1 MKNLIKELHILNG
14 DYAFELWKQCHL
26 QGESL
31 VWRETYLD
39 GPLPETDDLNLF
51 RIARAEYLSTFP
63 EVAEIGFERLYQ
75 YLLKMDETIL
85 NLPSKTDTILWF
97 DSCMF
102 DQTLLMRILSL
113 FNRKKEM
120 SGNVL
125 LYCCEGSCLTA
136 DDFKSGDAKKVQLLP
151 EDFELAGKAWDC
163 FRSRDANG
171 MFRLTEQGNFER
183 MPQMKKALFRCID
196 EIPDQNGLTR
206 TQRQILELVSDGC
219 RSFMEIFKGL
229 DSYEE
234 YPFLGDT
241 GCQRILDHLVE
252 KGLLFRNEETYF
264 LSRIE
269 TNH

>member
-1 MKNLIKELHILNG
+1 MKELHILNG
-14 DYAFELWKQCHL
+14 DCAFELWKKCHF

-51 RIARAEYLSTFP
+51 RNARAEYLSAFP
-63 EVAEIGFERLYQ
+63 ETAEIGFERLYQ

-85 NLPSKTDTILWF
+85 DLPSKTDVILWF

-102 DQTLLMRILSL
+102 DQTLLMRILFL
-113 FNRKKEM
+113 FNRRKET
-120 SGNVL
+120 SGNVF
-125 LYCCEGSCLTA
+125 LYCCEGNCLTA

-151 EDFELAGKAWDC
+151 EDLELAGTAWSC
-163 FRSRDANG
+163 FQRKDAKG
-171 MFRLTEQGNFER
+171 MSCLTAQGNFER

-196 EIPDQNGLTR
+196 EVPDQNGLTR
-206 TQRQILELVSDGC
+206 TQRQIMKLVSDGC

-229 DSYEE
+229 DPLEE

-252 KGLLFRNEETYF
+252 RGLLFRDENNFFYTME
-264 LSRIE
+264 R
-269 TNH
+269 NR